1 MQKPIYYTAE
11 QLNKVIEQTP
21 RFKFLSGTT
30 PLEELR
36 NLSRFIDGP
45 PIFVKRDDLTG
56 PAFGGNKV
64 RHFEFVMGYVLEHG
78 HDVVIAE
85 YPPSSNAARIM
96 AAACTKTGIRF
107 ILLVKPGEHLD
118 PLQGNPL
125 IYHLMNAE
133 MVFLETSDSKEIMTK
148 IKSLEDQL
156 KQSGHNPFIFQHT
169 PWHHHAG
176 TLGYLQASIEIGY
189 QLDEKGINDVH
200 FYIVSGH
207 SHAGL
212 QLGAKLM
219 GKPWHVTGITVS
231 DYVDYKDALP
241 IWTKGV
247 TELLHIPVNITPEEV
262 QIDQSYEG
270 FYPIPTEASIEAIH
284 IAAKTENLILDPV
297 YTGKAMAGLI
307 DHIKKGLISKE
318 IPVVFIHTGGT
329 PLIFQYENELQVN
342 LVRHN
347 KIDTISTD

>member
-1 MQKPIYYTAE
+1 
-11 QLNKVIEQTP
+11 
-21 RFKFLSGTT
+21 
-30 PLEELR
+30 
-36 NLSRFIDGP
+36 
-45 PIFVKRDDLTG
+45 
-56 PAFGGNKV
+56 
-64 RHFEFVMGYVLEHG
+64 
-78 HDVVIAE
+78 
-85 YPPSSNAARIM
+85 
-96 AAACTKTGIRF
+96 
-107 ILLVKPGEHLD
+107 
-118 PLQGNPL
+118 
-125 IYHLMNAE
+125 
-133 MVFLETSDSKEIMTK
+133 
-148 IKSLEDQL
+148 
-156 KQSGHNPFIFQHT
+156 
-169 PWHHHAG
+169 
-176 TLGYLQASIEIGY
+176 
-189 QLDEKGINDVH
+189 
-200 FYIVSGH
+200 
-207 SHAGL
+207 
-212 QLGAKLM
+212 M